1 MRILCPAFLALLLL
15 VGATSVALAAPK
27 PEVLAEEKLIALNL
41 PKDGFRL
48 LPAYRDRAA
57 WKKLI
62 RERKIKAKDHIK
74 KAEAIYQN
82 APDPFPLEEYY
93 AFSRTG
99 DRTQF
104 QSKNDKMWDRLTIL
118 ATAECLE
125 GKGRFLNALAATIDS
140 LCDAPTWVL
149 SAHDGGLKNV
159 QGKIVTIDLG
169 SALVAW
175 NMAEVLACFEDALP
189 KATLDKGV
197 ATVRKFVITPYLTMA
212 DTGNYNN
219 WWTYSNANWN
229 PVCHSGVLGTA
240 LALPG
245 LTPRERARIMAS
257 TKVMVRKFLTGF
269 TAEGWTDEGI
279 AYWNYGFEHFAQLCE
294 EARRATNGKEDWLL
308 QWQEVRKPALLPPQT
323 RLAGNLF
330 PIFADCAMDAQA
342 NEDLEAWLRLRFGL
356 PVRAVPSV
364 RGRLDFPISF
374 LLNPAFLPKASKL
387 TDSTLPPRTW
397 LPGAQILIERTPRLT
412 FVAMGSNNGV
422 PHNHND
428 CGTFMVALDGVPVLT
443 DLGGEEY
450 TRRTFSSGRYQSELL
465 NSFGHPVPRPADTLQ
480 ASGSKAAAKVLQS
493 TFTSRRDI
501 FALDLLSAYPS
512 APGLKV
518 CTRTFTWEPKGK
530 SAKLTVRDDVSLEAP
545 QIFESALTTWGTCTQ
560 KGDTLTATYEGK
572 TLTVRVTASAPWHL
586 EEAVVKGKPM
596 GKKWQKLTPRRYAV
610 KLDNP
615 AQDGW
620 IQFEITD

>member
-1 MRILCPAFLALLLL
+1 MRILRLAFLALLLL
-15 VGATSVALAAPK
+15 VGATPVALAAPK

-41 PKDGFRL
+41 PKEGFRL

-62 RERKIKAKDHIK
+62 RERKIKAKDYIK

-104 QSKNDKMWDRLTIL
+104 ARKNDKMWNRLTIL

-159 QGKIVTIDLG
+159 QGKTVTIDLG

-189 KATLDKGV
+189 KATLDKGI

-245 LTPRERARIMAS
+245 LTLQERARIMAS
-257 TKVMVRKFLTGF
+257 AKVMVRRYLSGF
-269 TAEGWTDEGI
+269 SDEGWTDEGI
-279 AYWNYGFEHFAQLCE
+279 AYWNYGFGHFSLLCE

-308 QWQEVRKPALLPPQT
+308 QWEEARKPALTPPQT
-323 RLAGNLF
+323 RLAGNVF
-330 PIFADCAMDAQA
+330 PIFADCAMDTHAD
-342 NEDLEAWLRLRFGL
+342 EDLDAWLRLRFGV
-356 PVRAVPSV
+356 PVSPVPSMK
-364 RGRLDFPISF
+364 GRLDFPRSF
-374 LLNPAFLPKASKL
+374 LIDPAVLPKPPRARAEA
-387 TDSTLPPRTW
+387 LPRRTW
-397 LPGAQILIERTPRLT
+397 LPRAQILIERTPRLAFAT
-412 FVAMGSNNGV
+412 MGNNNGV

-428 CGTFMVALDGVPVLT
+428 CGTFMVVLDGVPVLT

-450 TRRTFSSGRYQSELL
+450 SRRTFTSGRYQSQLL
-465 NSFGHPVPRPADTLQ
+465 NSFGHPVLAFASALQ
-480 ASGSKAAAKVLQS
+480 SDGSKYAAKVLNT
-493 TFTSRRDI
+493 TFTDRRDTLA
-501 FALDLLSAYPS
+501 FDLRDAYPRV
-512 APGLKV
+512 PGLKV

-586 EEAVVKGKPM
+586 EEAIVKGKPM

-620 IQFEITD
+620 IQFEITN